1 MKVEFQYDSKRKE
14 VKIVSEFLGNIKEA
28 FSVKNEAAKFNRYN
42 RFLPRR
48 IYAITAAG
56 YCGIGLVPEIV
67 DYLKTQDVPF
77 DINYNADYLEALS
90 KTHIVASEPSVKTLK
105 SQFELRDYQQ
115 IAVNNALDKGYG
127 VVELATGGGKTLIIA
142 NLVYAALHNIDLT
155 EKVLIIVPDL
165 GLVSQTYKDFENYNF
180 PMSIV
185 SKWTGDSELDPN
197 ARVIVANMGILQSKN
212 SDISWFSK
220 VGLLVVDECLRK
232 NTTLITP
239 SGYKYIQDIKIND
252 LVMSY
257 NIETG
262 CNEFQ
267 KVLNVWRNLY
277 KSNAYDHFLEITT
290 DDGNT
295 IQVTPNHKIYTKKG
309 MIRADALSINDEII
323 CIKPSFF
330 MSLWYNYNYAKTNLY
345 TYMQN
350 MWSKGKIYVKAFIT
364 YA

>member
-1 MKVEFQYDSKRKE
+1 MVVEFQYDPKRKE
-14 VKIVSEFLGNIKEA
+14 VKIVSDFLPNIKEH
-28 FSVKNEAAKFNRYN
+28 FSVKNSAARFNRFA
-42 RFLPRR
+42 RFMPQR
-48 IYAITAAG
+48 IYAITPAG
-56 YCGIGLVPEIV
+56 YCGIGLVPGIIEFLNNQNIPFEIKV
-67 DYLKTQDVPF
+67 NEEYSSIVQ
-77 DINYNADYLEALS
+77 
-90 KTHIVASEPSVKTLK
+90 KTHILDPDRFKTLNSEFK
-105 SQFELRDYQQ
+105 LRDYQET
-115 IAVNNALDKGYG
+115 AVSKALDSGYG

-142 NLVYAALHNIDLT
+142 NLVYAALHQIEPT
-155 EKVLIIVPDL
+155 EKILIVVPDL
-165 GLVSQTYKDFENYNF
+165 GLVSQTYKDFTSYNF
-180 PMSIV
+180 PMEVV
-185 SKWTGDSELDPN
+185 SKWTGNTELDPN

-330 MSLWYNYNYAKTNLY
+330 MSLWYKYNYAKTNLY